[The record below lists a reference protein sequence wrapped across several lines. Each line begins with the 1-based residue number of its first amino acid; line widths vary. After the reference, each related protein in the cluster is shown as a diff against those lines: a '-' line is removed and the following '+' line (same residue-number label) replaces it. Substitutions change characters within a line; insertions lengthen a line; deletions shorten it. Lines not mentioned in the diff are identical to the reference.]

1 MFHRLW
7 GLVDTRQ
14 YAGFELD
21 PQPMGANAERRRTE
35 AKPCRQRFVDEN
47 FFSSPR
53 PVILQ
58 GKLAFGGRQRSHAPI
73 EAGELQFVVHIGRIE
88 RSSRRDPVVERLVHA
103 FLETFEQHVAR
114 DAMTEPGDVVD
125 RFAGPHLPREAVEHV
140 VGLLFGGA
148 PATPFEELHERG
160 AEVLV
165 ALCGLS
171 GIR

>member
-14 YAGFELD
+14 DAGFELD
-21 PQPMGANAERRRTE
+21 PQPMGANAKRRRTE
-35 AKPCRQRFVDEN
+35 AQPRRQRLVDEN
-47 FFSSPR
+47 LFGSPR

-73 EAGELQFVVHIGRIE
+73 EAGELPFVVRTVRIGR
-88 RSSRRDPVVERLVHA
+88 RRRRDPVIERLMHA
-103 FLETFEQHVAR
+103 LLETFEQHVAR

-125 RFAGPHLPREAVEHV
+125 PFAGPHLPREAVEHDV
-140 VGLLFGGA
+140 SLLFGCA

-171 GIR
+171 GVR